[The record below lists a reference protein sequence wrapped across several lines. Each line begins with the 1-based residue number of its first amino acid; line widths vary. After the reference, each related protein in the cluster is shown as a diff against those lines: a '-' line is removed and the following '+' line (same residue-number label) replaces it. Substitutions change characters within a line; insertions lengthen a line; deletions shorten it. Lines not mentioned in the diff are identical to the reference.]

1 VAEKER
7 ILVVTATTTPDI
19 PAAGEILVEQPPVR
33 VRRCKHGTIMYFST
47 DRYIGRSLELYGE
60 YSEGEIDLFQLV
72 VRPGMVALDIG
83 ANIGVFTVY
92 LATAVGPSGRVYA
105 FEPQRTLYHVLC
117 GNLALNAL
125 GNVTAVHGALGSR
138 PDSIFVPAID
148 YAKAGN
154 FGGLELAPYREGAC
168 AGESVSVS
176 TLDSLSLAQCN
187 FIKIDV
193 EGMERDVL
201 AGATQTLVRCRPL
214 LYVENDRA
222 EKSAELI
229 AWLLEHDYRLFWH
242 LPQLFNPNNHFGEK
256 HDAFPR
262 VISINMLGV
271 PRAMNMRMELHEIV
285 SPDDDWRTADRLA
298 IELAVCAAAL
308 AKNPDDV
315 SVLNRSGLALH
326 GQRRFD
332 DALAAYEKALTL
344 NPHLVGVYYNRGNT
358 MLALKRPEDA
368 LAAYDK
374 ALEIA
379 PDYVFALNNRGFALQ
394 LIGRFD
400 EALASY
406 DRALAIKPDH
416 AKVANNRRLLMQE
429 LERRRLGDDRAT

>member
-1 VAEKER
+1 MAEKER
-7 ILVVTATTTPDI
+7 ILTVTATTAPDM

-33 VRRCKHGTIMYFST
+33 VRRCKHGTIMYFCT

-60 YSEGEIDLFQLV
+60 YSEAEIDLFKQV

-92 LATAVGPSGRVYA
+92 FATAVGPSGRVYA

-125 GNVTAVHGALGSR
+125 GNVMAVHGAVGSR
-138 PDSIFVPAID
+138 SDRLFVPSID

-154 FGGLELAPYREGAC
+154 FGGLRLVEAGEGAI

-176 TLDSLSLAQCN
+176 TIDSLSLAQCN

-201 AGATQTLVRCRPL
+201 AGATQTLVRCQPF

-229 AWLLEHDYRLFWH
+229 TWLLEHEYRLFWH
-242 LPQLFNPNNHFGEK
+242 LPKLFNPNNHFGEK

-262 VISINMLGV
+262 VTSINMLGV
-271 PRAMNMRMELHEIV
+271 PRGMNIDLKLHEIV
-285 SPDDDWRTADRLA
+285 FPDDDWRTADWFA
-298 IELAVCAAAL
+298 IELADCAAAL

-315 SVLNRSGLALH
+315 PVLNRSGLALH

-332 DALAAYEKALTL
+332 EALAAYDKALAL
-344 NPHLVGVYYNRGNT
+344 NPHLVEVYYNRGNT
-358 MLALKRPEDA
+358 MLAVKRPEDA
-368 LAAYDK
+368 LAAYDE

-406 DRALAIKPDH
+406 DRALAIKPDD
-416 AKVANNRRLLMQE
+416 ATARKNRRLLMEE
-429 LERRRLGDDRAT
+429 LERQRLGDTDR